1 MEVLNFIKM
10 QGAGNNFIVFN
21 DIEEKFKDLG
31 SLSNNLCNR
40 AFGVGGDGILVVRN
54 STVADIQM
62 IIINSDG
69 SYASMCGNGLRCF
82 AKYVYENKLVS
93 STTFDV
99 ETGDGIK
106 RCELTLQGDEVVGVR
121 INMGMPSYEPSD
133 IPALSSEEI
142 INRHEV
148 IDGKEYSLNTVMLGV
163 PHTVIITEEGKFN
176 VNEEGPKIEKYKL
189 FPEGSNVNFARIV
202 ERDQIKVDTW
212 ERGAGATLACG
223 TGCCSCV
230 VVLNRLGLVDKEVT
244 VIAPGGILKVEL
256 EDEGVMMTGPAVNVF
271 KGQIKI

>member
-133 IPALSSEEI
+133 IPALASEEI